1 MVDRQ
6 IVFKCMSLFYSVDL
20 TSTYNIPTPP
30 EEKGTK
36 EGRS

>member
-1 MVDRQ
+1 MV
-6 IVFKCMSLFYSVDL
+6 LFYSVYL

-36 EGRS
+36 EGRKKLAK